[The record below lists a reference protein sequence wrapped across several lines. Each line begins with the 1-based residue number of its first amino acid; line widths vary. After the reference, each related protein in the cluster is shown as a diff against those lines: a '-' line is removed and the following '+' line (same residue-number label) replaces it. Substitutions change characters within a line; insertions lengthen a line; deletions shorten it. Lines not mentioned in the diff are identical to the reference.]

1 MNKND
6 HKTNKSVMDNPI
18 IKNLINQQPAKKD
31 PFGSY
36 TGIPIDKNVK
46 PIQDVD
52 DL

>member
-1 MNKND
+1 MKKNNKKN
-6 HKTNKSVMDNPI
+6 TKSVMDNPI
-18 IKNLINQQPAKKD
+18 IKNLINQQPDKND

-36 TGIPIDKNVK
+36 TGIPINKNEK